1 MLKQQQKTNQ
11 KLAMNVSLTML
22 RSLHVLALPA
32 QELFSYVRS
41 EMVNNP
47 LVALETDAFLEN
59 DMSQFF
65 EQNGIGGST
74 FQELTPSAPF
84 EHDESWWFDPK
95 ELPETKETLVEHLKG
110 QVREQLHVS
119 PAQTLL
125 VDFLIDS
132 LNQQGF
138 LLESD
143 EELAELTGVGLIDI
157 KAAVKLLQSLQPTG
171 VGSRDYKESLL
182 AQLSSSDLLEQAII
196 RSHWEDFA
204 QSRFEEMARS
214 LGSTIAEIRKA
225 CQKILQLN
233 PIPSNGFR
241 MDQPMNYIVPE
252 AIVTVSNETIEISFF
267 HQFIPK
273 ITIVSDY
280 EEKMNR
286 ICAKDQ
292 QFVREQINQAHQLQ
306 SALTKRAQTLEEIIY
321 HIVRFQKQYFL
332 RKTDCL
338 APLKQ
343 KDIAS
348 KLHMHESTI
357 SRAIRGKYIFS
368 PYGYQQ
374 LSDLFVNTYPMDQGA
389 LSTSDLF
396 SQMKRLLEGEDPDK
410 PLSDA
415 EMAEKLKEENIRV
428 ARRTIAKYRSLMGL
442 PNASDRKK
450 AYKIQKIREG

>member
-1 MLKQQQKTNQ
+1 MLKQQQNTKQ

-22 RSLHVLALPA
+22 RSLHILALPA
-32 QELFSYVRS
+32 QELYSYVHS
-41 EMVNNP
+41 EIVNNP
-47 LVALETDAFLEN
+47 MVELETDAFLEN
-59 DMSQFF
+59 QISQFF
-65 EQNGIGGST
+65 EQNGIGCST
-74 FQELTPSAPF
+74 FQEETSSSEF
-84 EHDESWWFDPK
+84 EHDETWWFDPK
-95 ELPETKETLVEHLKG
+95 ELPETNETLVENLKG
-110 QVREQLHVS
+110 QVHEQLHVS

-125 VDFLIDS
+125 IDFLIDS

-143 EELAELTGVGLIDI
+143 EVLAELTGIDLIDI
-157 KAAVKLLQSLQPTG
+157 KAAVKLLQSLQPIG
-171 VGSRDYKESLL
+171 VGRRGYKESLL
-182 AQLSSSDLLEQAII
+182 AQLSSSELLEQAII

-204 QSRFEEMARS
+204 ESRFEKMARS
-214 LGSTIAEIRKA
+214 LGSTTTDIRKA

-241 MDQPMNYIVPE
+241 MDQPINYILPE
-252 AIVTVSNETIEISFF
+252 AIVTTSNETIEISFF

-286 ICAKDQ
+286 ISAKDQ
-292 QFVREQINQAHQLQ
+292 QFVHEQISQAHQLQ

-321 HIVRFQKQYFL
+321 YIVRFQKQYFL
-332 RKTDCL
+332 RKADCL
-338 APLKQ
+338 VPLKQ

-368 PYGYQQ
+368 PYGYQR
-374 LSDLFVNTYPMDQGA
+374 LSDLFVNTYSMDQGS
-389 LSTSDLF
+389 LSSSDLF
-396 SQMKRLLEGEDPDK
+396 SQIRKLLEGEDPDK

-415 EMAEKLKEENIRV
+415 EMAEKLKEQNIIV
-428 ARRTIAKYRSLMGL
+428 ARRTIAKYRSLMGY

-450 AYKIQKIREG
+450 AYKIQKLRQR